1 MLDAVRKG
9 PLPSLFK
16 GADGAPR
23 HSTIDP
29 AMFSGEGSGPED
41 GRLARG
47 AFPRGFGREGDK
59 FKQVRTENL
68 VKKSGGKA
76 RR

>member
-1 MLDAVRKG
+1 MLVLIG
-9 PLPSLFK
+9 
-16 GADGAPR
+16 GAQHLMLR
-23 HSTIDP
+23 VS
-29 AMFSGEGSGPED
+29 SGEGSGPED

-59 FKQVRTENL
+59 FKKVRTENL
-68 VKKSGGKA
+68 VKKSGGKT